1 YVFSESFKD
10 WSSSRSPAARSGSGW
25 YIGIPGLFGYGSAD
39 ASVNTHLDLSV
50 DTNVN
55 TSLLVNRVVQQV
67 STLVNEAVSK
77 TTAIAKD
84 VQQTAMNVV
93 NHLAPL
99 VQQVTNALHWRVYE
113 VYAVCTNVDAV
124 YLIDEV
130 PLTFTGGLADFTA
143 DDVLAYRPF
152 FEPVLLDPTLAA

>member
-1 YVFSESFKD
+1 
-10 WSSSRSPAARSGSGW
+10 
-25 YIGIPGLFGYGSAD
+25 GITRLFGYGSAD
-39 ASVNTHLDLSV
+39 ANVNTHLDLTV

-67 STLVNEAVSK
+67 STFVNEAISRA
-77 TTAIAKD
+77 TAVAKGA
-84 VQQTAMNVV
+84 QQTAMDVV

-130 PLTFTGGLADFTA
+130 PLFMDPLAPLTA
-143 DDVLAYRPF
+143 DQVLAFRPF
-152 FEPVLLDPTLAA
+152 FEPALLDPNLAGAYDDLLQAAEFPPLTSATIEITYD